1 MSVRGA
7 GFNRN
12 RCRQFIGFQ
21 AEMQRLFVHK
31 SAVAN
36 SKAAD
41 FQRKNSYSF
50 KFIRFFRRIYVSLH
64 LLFTISA

>member
-1 MSVRGA
+1 
-7 GFNRN
+7 
-12 RCRQFIGFQ
+12 
-21 AEMQRLFVHK
+21 MQRLFVHK

-50 KFIRFFRRIYVSLH
+50 KFIRFFRRIYVSLRPEI
-64 LLFTISA
+64 TKKV